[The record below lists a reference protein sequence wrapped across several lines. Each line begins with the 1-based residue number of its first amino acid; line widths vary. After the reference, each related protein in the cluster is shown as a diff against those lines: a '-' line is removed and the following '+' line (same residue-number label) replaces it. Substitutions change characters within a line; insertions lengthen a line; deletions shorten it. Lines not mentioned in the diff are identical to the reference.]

1 MGVDQK
7 QVPMGWCLINTEDHK
22 NCRVEYSDWNNNVR
36 TCVCVCH
43 KKLKGKNVKQE

>member
-7 QVPMGWCLINTEDHK
+7 QVPMGWCLTNTEDHK

-43 KKLKGKNVKQE
+43 NKTKGKNVKQE